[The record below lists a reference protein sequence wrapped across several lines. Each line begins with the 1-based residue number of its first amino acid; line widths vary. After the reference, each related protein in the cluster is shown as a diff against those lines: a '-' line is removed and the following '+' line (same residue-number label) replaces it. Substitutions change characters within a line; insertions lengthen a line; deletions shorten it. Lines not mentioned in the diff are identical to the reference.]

1 VLVVDQS
8 QVFQRNL
15 VLLSSLPLFGS
26 LIALLRSAP
35 EVNNLGLLN
44 LNHWLEAFVEGFEN
58 LVFALVHVTQLFHD
72 LRKNVFVRKNAPL
85 RYFDFLRVSHDG
97 LVELLNPSED
107 SVYLEGESP
116 SLGLSIVFFE
126 HVDVLSAQILPVSDG
141 FFDPLGF
148 GDLLPEDLKESRL
161 ATPDVAFDGEA
172 VVLRWE
178 LRVEAAVFK
187 ILIQTSR

>member
-1 VLVVDQS
+1 M
-8 QVFQRNL
+8 
-15 VLLSSLPLFGS
+15 
-26 LIALLRSAP
+26 
-35 EVNNLGLLN
+35 
-44 LNHWLEAFVEGFEN
+44 
-58 LVFALVHVTQLFHD
+58 
-72 LRKNVFVRKNAPL
+72 
-85 RYFDFLRVSHDG
+85 
-97 LVELLNPSED
+97 ELLNPSED

-172 VVLRWE
+172 RLRAIGQVVTDADLAGGNFVTVDGGCAAIRVGFGEVFRGDTNSRTGDDVVQDIGIGVITDVDCLLVRTRNLVVLDQA
-178 LRVEAAVFK
+178 VCGAA
-187 ILIQTSR
+187 I